1 MRTIREVLA
10 DRQLS
15 YDQAQVLINQ
25 KELREIFE
33 QPGDSEQHWE
43 AVEAAPVEAAP
54 VEDGQSPQQAQISR
68 F

>member
-1 MRTIREVLA
+1 MGTIREVLA

-43 AVEAAPVEAAP
+43 ALEAAAPVEG
-54 VEDGQSPQQAQISR
+54 GQSPQQSQISR
-68 F
+68 S